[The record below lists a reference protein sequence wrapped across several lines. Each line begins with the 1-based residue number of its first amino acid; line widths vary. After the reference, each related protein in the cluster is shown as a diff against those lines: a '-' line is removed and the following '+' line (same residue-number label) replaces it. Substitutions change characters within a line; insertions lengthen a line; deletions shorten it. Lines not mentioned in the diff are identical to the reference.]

1 MLSPKSPHPLQQ
13 ESIGGQQ
20 NRRAGLMAGL
30 LHILVIWILLGKDDP
45 RSWTEPQ
52 TLGSHPNSNAHA
64 VPQ

>member
-1 MLSPKSPHPLQQ
+1 
-13 ESIGGQQ
+13 
-20 NRRAGLMAGL
+20 MAGL